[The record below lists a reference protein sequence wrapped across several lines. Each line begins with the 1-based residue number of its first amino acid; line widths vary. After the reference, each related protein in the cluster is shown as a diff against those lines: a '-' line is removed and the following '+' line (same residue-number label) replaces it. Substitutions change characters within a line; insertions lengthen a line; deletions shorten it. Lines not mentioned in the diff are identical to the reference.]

1 MAQFVSVAKV
11 SELSERSVKCI
22 EVAGRRI
29 ALFNLN
35 GTFYALA
42 DDCTHEGGSLSE
54 GEIHGG
60 EVECPLH
67 GARFDIKSGKVTLD
81 PADADVAR
89 YNVRVT
95 GEDIEVEI

>member
-1 MAQFVSVAKV
+1 MTQFVSVAKV
-11 SELSERSVKCI
+11 AEIPERSAKCI
-22 EVAGRRI
+22 EIAGRRI

-35 GTFYALA
+35 GEFYALA
-42 DDCTHEGGSLSE
+42 DDCTHEGGPLSE
-54 GEIHGG
+54 GEIRGG

-81 PADADVAR
+81 PADEDVAR

>member
-1 MAQFVSVAKV
+1 MTQFVSVAKV
-11 SELSERSVKCI
+11 SAIPARSAKFSEI
-22 EVAGRRI
+22 AGPRI
-29 ALFNLN
+29 ALFNLD
-35 GTFYALA
+35 GEFYALA
-42 DDCTHEGGSLSE
+42 DDCTHEGGLLSE

-67 GARFDIKSGKVTLD
+67 GARCDIKSGKVTLD
-81 PADADVAR
+81 PTDEDVAR

>member
-1 MAQFVSVAKV
+1 MTQFVSVAKV
-11 SELSERSVKCI
+11 SEIPERSAKCI
-22 EVAGRRI
+22 EIAGRRI

-35 GTFYALA
+35 GEFYALA
-42 DDCTHEGGSLSE
+42 DDCTHEGGPLSE

-81 PADADVAR
+81 PADEDVAR